1 LIPAAFATL
10 TGCIQSHPPSERTSS
25 DASEVRVTMESLTVA
40 IPVAPSLGQLPPGA
54 ARAADAAR
62 PLHPAATAPAAAAPT
77 AKLVFSRRPCSAAPT
92 HIEQEFSVTGV
103 RELFACAIY
112 SGLVGEHTQLMRFYA
127 PNGEVFYQK
136 VVAFSTV
143 ASAPVPFMPQIEL
156 PHDGFVR
163 PVALDEQGQVAVGD
177 YLALAGAWIGD
188 RGMVGP
194 WQLEIFLDHGTEPI
208 ASAGFEL
215 VP

>member
-10 TGCIQSHPPSERTSS
+10 SGCMQSHPPAEPTPS
-25 DASEVRVTMESLTVA
+25 DASEVRVTVQSLTA
-40 IPVAPSLGQLPPGA
+40 ARPVAASLGQLPPGA

-62 PLHPAATAPAAAAPT
+62 PLHPAATAPAPAAVT
-77 AKLVFSRRPCSAAPT
+77 AQLVFSRRPCSTAPT
-92 HIEQEFSVTGV
+92 QIEQEFSVTGV

-127 PNGEVFYQK
+127 PNGEVFYEK
-136 VVAFSTV
+136 LLAFSTV
-143 ASAPVPFMPQIEL
+143 ASAPVPFMPHVEL
-156 PHDGFVR
+156 AHDGFVR
-163 PVALDEQGQVAVGD
+163 PVTLDEQGQIAVGD